1 MLGEDNDVH
10 IICNQS
16 HISSGK
22 STVAT
27 RKPVA
32 LGDLIQRKR
41 TKLADLTR
49 LGREREALADTLRG
63 AFPND
68 IKPHLVSAEVEDDR
82 LILVAD
88 HAVWAARMRFYT
100 SDALKVMAAIHN
112 SSLNR
117 AEVRV
122 RPEPQ
127 DPAKTGPY
135 G

>member
-1 MLGEDNDVH
+1 M
-10 IICNQS
+10 
-16 HISSGK
+16 
-22 STVAT
+22 AT

-32 LGDLIQRKR
+32 LGDLFNRSSS
-41 TKLADLTR
+41 KLADLTR
-49 LGREREALADTLRG
+49 LGQEREALADSLRG

-68 IKPHLVSAEVEDDR
+68 IKPHLVSAEIKNDR

-112 SSLNR
+112 SSLKR
-117 AEVRV
+117 VEVRV
-122 RPEPQ
+122 RPQPQ
-127 DPAKTGPY
+127 DPAQTGPY